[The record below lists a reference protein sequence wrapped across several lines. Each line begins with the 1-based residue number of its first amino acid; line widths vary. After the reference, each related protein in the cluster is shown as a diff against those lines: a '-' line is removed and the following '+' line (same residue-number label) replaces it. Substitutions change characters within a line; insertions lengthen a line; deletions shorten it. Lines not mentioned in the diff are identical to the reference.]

1 MIEVNVWKGLT
12 KRDST
17 ELDMLW
23 TRNIT
28 EIMKE
33 DSFKNGGKQMEKVCY
48 HQLL

>member
-1 MIEVNVWKGLT
+1 MIEVNVWKSLT